1 MSAGAGAESDRP
13 ADRRSTGVRRAH
25 RYPPP
30 MGLNPF
36 REQRKTAFDVA
47 MVVGAVVVTI
57 GIVLWAMF
65 GG

>member
-1 MSAGAGAESDRP
+1 MTPG
-13 ADRRSTGVRRAH
+13 TTVFGVRGGTLRA
-25 RYPPP
+25 

-47 MVVGAVVVTI
+47 MVIGAVVVTI